1 MKFSGGFAPLDPH
14 QGSALRCTL
23 CSLLHIY
30 FFLDSRF
37 ACGGMS
43 DLIIVIYFI
52 NFINFDFNFKFFL
65 LQCKE
70 IYTLKLIV
78 TLNFSLLCHDICFQ
92 SFFPSFLKVD
102 LYSANASR
110 STDAIRWQMFSSAL
124 SGYGWKVF
132 KRVSSQCKSFSRL
145 LSWSYTFPAI

>member
-30 FFLDSRF
+30 FFPDSRF

-43 DLIIVIYFI
+43 DLIIVICFI
-52 NFINFDFNFKFFL
+52 NFINFDFNFKFF

-92 SFFPSFLKVD
+92 SFFPPFFKDTINTYNCLFL
-102 LYSANASR
+102 LTSR
-110 STDAIRWQMFSSAL
+110 
-124 SGYGWKVF
+124 
-132 KRVSSQCKSFSRL
+132 FSRISL
-145 LSWSYTFPAI
+145 LVVYFVFFKFFCVQ

>member
-30 FFLDSRF
+30 FFPDSRF

-65 LQCKE
+65 LHCKK

-92 SFFPSFLKVD
+92 SFFPSFFKDTINTYNCLF
-102 LYSANASR
+102 LLTSY
-110 STDAIRWQMFSSAL
+110 
-124 SGYGWKVF
+124 VF
-132 KRVSSQCKSFSRL
+132 LEYHF
-145 LSWSYTFPAI
+145 